1 MTGESDAY
9 ILSLK
14 NLYQLLTKDD
24 YPSPSRAVIRK
35 SMRKGVTLLG
45 FWRGILSGDLA
56 ITPVG
61 KRLWAED
68 DERPRYLSDIF
79 NRTRPYAFYPDYFK
93 AAAGA
98 VNPAMLLNITDRMAR
113 FLLSSEYSSALLHT
127 RLLVFSKLIRHHDVD
142 VTPAI
147 QSFLTNLLWQK
158 PEFEGEPDKL
168 VFFDAYCLSV
178 LSLHAF
184 FGSQMNN
191 EGLTSLRT
199 DSAFQL
205 PALFSVYQKRN
216 RGTGF
221 PQPICLTGRM
231 CELCREPLEDGLFFG
246 RQEEKNKLKA
256 QIIRGGKMIISGIGG
271 IGKTELLRQV
281 LKDILSEG
289 VFSRVAYV
297 QYQDNLHESFIRSF
311 TDPHG
316 QSKLMKYQ
324 ECADQLNILAGGR
337 TLLLVDGMNTPRSED
352 ETLMDLSGLNCD
364 IVLTSRLTGL
374 MDFRVIS
381 LSAPD
386 YPAALSIFT
395 AHYGQE
401 AEGSAALELDAII
414 NMKLNRH
421 PLMCG
426 IIGKMARAKHITIP
440 DLHEALELNGL
451 QGSYTRETELVR
463 VEDILT
469 SLFGLSRLDV
479 QKQRLLRLFSLLP
492 LRLYSFQTCQ
502 ELLRDISR
510 DPDTLSNELESLCY
524 SGWLQSSASSYS
536 MHPVI
541 AEAILKNKPSVEEFP
556 RLLALLSVKIDMNK
570 FREWD
575 YVHIAY
581 FVLKNNANHSLQSL
595 RVLMDTAYMLVER
608 SITDA
613 ARQLADIGMRVAE
626 SSGSRAFL
634 LDCHALHLNL
644 LRNAGT
650 FENAPYHVNEV
661 LRLFP
666 DARDCPNRAA
676 AAGLALYFAWS
687 LAMNEQ
693 KDALYAMLS
702 EGPWEGNDYVTQ
714 CAHMSMIQEF
724 TTDYPEGIAWADKGL
739 RYVSEQGNPNCLD
752 AATLYKAKALFCAL
766 CGRTEEAEDSIAN
779 YKRII
784 RDWYDGVDFIELAQ
798 INQYLG
804 IAFYQTGEYEKSLPY
819 SYDSLNA
826 FRKTYPGDAVII
838 EHTLNNIGNT
848 YYRMKRY
855 PEAIRYNKEAFDM
868 HRRLHKVPNLQLAAL
883 MNNLGCVL
891 RDSGKAEAALEL
903 FEEALE
909 IASPLA
915 DRDHI
920 CIAEIS
926 MNLGL
931 LYLQGGD
938 PLRAKPFFETAI
950 PVFDKNYGPEHMKT
964 RLAKSKLESVQ
975 SVQTPQS
982 SV

>member
-1 MTGESDAY
+1 MKGESDAY

-14 NLYQLLTKDD
+14 NIYQLLMKDD
-24 YPSPSRAVIRK
+24 YPCPSRAVIRK
-35 SMRKGVTLLG
+35 SMKKGITLLG

-56 ITPVG
+56 VTPVG
-61 KRLWAED
+61 KRLWAD
-68 DERPRYLSDIF
+68 DARRPRYLSDIF
-79 NRTRPYAFYPDYFK
+79 NRTRPYAFYPEYFK
-93 AAAGA
+93 AAANII
-98 VNPAMLLNITDRMAR
+98 NPATLLNITDRMAR
-113 FLLSSEYSSALLHT
+113 HLLSADYNSALLHT
-127 RLLVFSKLIRHHDVD
+127 RLVSFSKLIRQNDGEVS
-142 VTPAI
+142 PAI

-158 PEFEGEPDKL
+158 PEFDAQADKL
-168 VFFDAYCLSV
+168 AFFDAYCLAI

-191 EGLTSLRT
+191 EGLINLRT
-199 DSAFQL
+199 DAAFQPL
-205 PALFSVYQKRN
+205 ALFAVYQKRN

-221 PQPICLTGRM
+221 PQPLCLTGRV
-231 CELCREPLEDGLFFG
+231 CELCGEPLAEELFFG
-246 RQEEKNKLKA
+246 RQEEKSKLKA
-256 QIIRGGKMIISGIGG
+256 QIIRGGKMILSGIGG

-281 LKDILSEG
+281 LKDILYEG
-289 VFSRVAYV
+289 IFSQVAYV

-311 TDPHG
+311 ADLSGHN
-316 QSKLMKYQ
+316 KLMKYQ
-324 ECADQLNILAGGR
+324 ECADLLNNQANGR
-337 TLLLVDGMNTPRSED
+337 TLLMIDNMNTPGSED
-352 ETLMDLSGLNCD
+352 ETLADLSGLSCD
-364 IVLTSRLTGL
+364 IVLTSRLASF
-374 MDFRVIS
+374 MDFRVIP
-381 LSAPD
+381 LTAPD

-395 AHYGQE
+395 AHYGQTVD
-401 AEGSAALELDAII
+401 GPSARALDAII

-426 IIGKMARAKHITIP
+426 IIGKMARARHIGIP
-440 DLHEALELNGL
+440 DLHEALELKGL
-451 QGSYTRETELVR
+451 AGSYSREAEVVR
-463 VEDILT
+463 VEDILK
-469 SLFGLSRLDV
+469 SLFSISRLDE

-492 LRLYSFQTCQ
+492 LRLYSFKTCR
-502 ELLRDISR
+502 ELLTDISR
-510 DPDTLSNELESLCY
+510 DPDTLSGELESLCY
-524 SGWLQSSASSYS
+524 AGWLQTSFSSYS

-556 RLLALLSVKIDMNK
+556 GFLSLLSAKIDVNK

-581 FVLKNNANHSLQSL
+581 FVLKNSTAHSPQTL
-595 RVLMDTAYMLVER
+595 RLIMDTAYILVER

-613 ARQLADIGMRVAE
+613 ARQLTDIGMRVAE
-626 SSGSRAFL
+626 DSGSKAFL
-634 LDCHALHLNL
+634 FDCHALHLNL

-650 FENAPYHVNEV
+650 FENAQTHVNEV

-666 DARDCPNRAA
+666 DAGDCPNRAA

-693 KDALYAMLS
+693 KDALYAILS
-702 EGPWEGNDYVTQ
+702 EGPWEEKDYAVQ

-724 TTDYPEGIAWADKGL
+724 TSDYPEGIAWADKGL
-739 RYVSEQGNPNCLD
+739 SYLSLHGSTGSLD

-766 CGRTEEAEDSIAN
+766 CGQTGEAEDSVAQ

-784 RDWYDGVDFIELAQ
+784 REWYDGVDFIELAQ

-804 IAFYQTGEYEKSLPY
+804 IAFYQTGEYEKSLHY
-819 SYDSLNA
+819 SFDSLNA
-826 FRKTYPGDAVII
+826 FRKTFPGDAVII
-838 EHTLNNIGNT
+838 EHTLNNIGNI
-848 YYRMKRY
+848 YFRMKRY
-855 PEAIRYNKEAFDM
+855 PEAIRYNRDAFDM

-883 MNNLGCVL
+883 MNNLGCVY
-891 RDSGKAEAALEL
+891 RDSGKAEVALEL
-903 FEEALE
+903 FEEAME

-915 DRDHI
+915 DREHI

-938 PLRAKPFFETAI
+938 PVRAKPFFETAI
-950 PVFDKNYGPEHMKT
+950 PTFEKNYGPEHMKT